1 MMPWTA
7 RLDAAM
13 KVKRLNHAVLRVSDV
28 PRAQEFWTSALGM
41 VEAG

>member
-1 MMPWTA
+1 
-7 RLDAAM
+7 M